1 MNPQLQAV
9 IDELHSASERLRR
22 LADTVPAGRWAERPA
37 PERWSVGECIAHLN
51 LTSQAYIPKIA
62 VILADAPRTG
72 APGRFRRDFLGWL
85 IWRVLEPGKGGK
97 AKTTAAFIPTGTEP
111 AADIIAT
118 FEDLQRQQEE
128 MIRQSAGMPLHKL
141 KVGSPFSDK
150 LKYSVYSALTIL
162 PRHQHRH
169 LLQAE
174 RAWAEI
180 SARG

>member
-1 MNPQLQAV
+1 MHPQLQAV
-9 IDELHSASERLRR
+9 IDELDSASERQRR
-22 LADTVPAGRWAERPA
+22 LAATVPPGRWAERPG

-51 LTSQAYIPKIA
+51 LTSQAYIPRIA
-62 VILADAPRTG
+62 AILADAPRTG
-72 APGRFRRDFLGWL
+72 APARFRRDFLGWL
-85 IWRVLEPGKGGK
+85 IWRVLKPGGRSK
-97 AKTTAAFIPTGTEP
+97 AKTTAEFIPTGSEP

-118 FEDLQRQQEE
+118 FEDLQRQQVQ
-128 MIRQSAGMPLHKL
+128 MVRQSDGMPLHRL

-150 LKYSVYSALTIL
+150 MKYSVYSALTIL